1 MQFPKISID
10 DNNLFRIIKDFK
22 IKELYFFGSVLRE
35 DFSPNSDIDV
45 LVVFQDDS
53 NYSLF
58 EFMDL
63 REKLESYLNR
73 KVDLVEKDGITNPY
87 RRKEILSTAKRIY
100 AAWR

>member
-100 AAWR
+100 AA